1 MKNFL
6 SFFFFLY
13 IGFVYVIFCITFW
26 APIFLFVRGENKY
39 KNAKA
44 IKFLWSKW
52 MSFLVGVKLETV
64 FLSKLD
70 LQKNYIICAN
80 HKSYLDILLMYQI
93 IDQDFAFL
101 GKSELLKWP
110 VINMFFKRG
119 VDIPVY
125 RDSKTRAAECLI
137 LAKKEIKK
145 GRSIVIFPEG
155 GWENSETEMRRF
167 KNGAFQLAIDSNCPI
182 LPVTFKNNYDLF
194 KDHKDFSGNTK
205 PGIAKVVVHDYI
217 SVDKLNRKD
226 LVNLKE
232 KTFQVINNELKS
244 EN

>member
-1 MKNFL
+1 MKKFL
-6 SFFFFLY
+6 SISFFLY

-26 APIFLFVRGENKY
+26 IPIFLFVRGENKY
-39 KNAKA
+39 RKAKA

-52 MSFLVGVKLETV
+52 MSSLAGVKLETV

-70 LQKNYIICAN
+70 LKKNYIICAN

-110 VINMFFKRG
+110 VINIFFKRG
-119 VDIPVY
+119 IDIPVY
-125 RDSKTRAAECLI
+125 RDSKTRAAECLV
-137 LAKKEIKK
+137 LAEKEIKK

-167 KNGAFQLAIDSNCPI
+167 KNGAFQLAIDTNCPI
-182 LPVTFKNNYDLF
+182 LPLTFKNNYDLF
-194 KDHKDFSGNTK
+194 KDHKDFSGNAK
-205 PGIAKVVVHDYI
+205 PGLAKVVVHDYI

-226 LVNLKE
+226 LVDLKE
-232 KTFQVINNELKS
+232 QTFQVINKELKS
-244 EN
+244 EY